1 MNEFVES
8 WRRNAARLAQAGA
21 YDPAHEHDACGVGMI
36 VSIDDT
42 PRRDV
47 VLKGI
52 EALKSLWHRGAVDA
66 DGKTGDGAGIHLQ
79 IPQEFFKEH
88 IRRTG
93 HEPGAGRLA
102 IGMIFL
108 PRTDVAAQER
118 CRQIVE
124 TEILRF
130 GYRIYGWRQVP
141 VNVNVIGAKANATRP
156 EIEQIMVENA
166 RGVND
171 SQFQVDL
178 YVIRRR
184 IEKAVLAES
193 ITSFYICSLS
203 CRSVIYKGLFL
214 AEQLTAFYPDLLDDR
229 FVSNFAIY
237 HQRYSTNT
245 FPTWRLAQPFRV
257 LAHNG
262 EINTLLGNVNWMRSH
277 ETRMAEDRFGDY
289 IEDLKPVI
297 QPGSSDSAALDAV
310 FELFVRTQRELPEV
324 KSLLIPEAW
333 EKGGT
338 VPAAHRDFYAYSSSI
353 MEPWD
358 GPAAICA

>member
-1 MNEFVES
+1 MNEFVDR
-8 WRRNAARLAQAGA
+8 WRRNADLLEDRHVYHLGQ
-21 YDPAHEHDACGVGMI
+21 EHDACGVGMI
-36 VSIDDT
+36 VSIDGV

-66 DGKTGDGAGIHLQ
+66 DGKTGDGAGIHVQ

-88 IRRTG
+88 VRHIG
-93 HEPGAGRLA
+93 QEPGQGRLA
-102 IGMIFL
+102 VGMIFL
-108 PRTDVAAQER
+108 PRTDLAAQER

-124 TEILRF
+124 TEILNF

-141 VNVNVIGAKANATRP
+141 VDIEAIGEKANATRP
-156 EIEQIMVENA
+156 NIEQIMVENA
-166 RGVND
+166 RGVTD

-184 IEKAVLAES
+184 IEKAVHQES
-193 ITSFYICSLS
+193 IPDFYSCSLS

-214 AEQLTAFYPDLLDDR
+214 AQQLTDFYPDLLDDR
-229 FVSNFAIY
+229 FDSTFAIY

-262 EINTLLGNVNWMRSH
+262 EINTLLGNVNWMKSH
-277 ETRMAEDRFGDY
+277 EPRLADRRFGDY
-289 IEDLKPVI
+289 IADIKPVI
-297 QPGSSDSAALDAV
+297 QPGS
-310 FELFVRTQRELPEV
+310 
-324 KSLLIPEAW
+324 
-333 EKGGT
+333 
-338 VPAAHRDFYAYSSSI
+338 
-353 MEPWD
+353 
-358 GPAAICA
+358 